1 MIDAETGVTCTA
13 TDEEHPDDGSLRRKA
28 QKRPLQ
34 LRAGDTVR
42 LYIVNKNP
50 FLQNYK
56 FSSTDSQIK
65 DDDIGTFLGMLVP
78 GIGGGSGQ
86 KPSAGT
92 SGASDSAMSAMAKA
106 THSTQLADT
115 VSFRPEGSE
124 QVKSVIDQA
133 KIDQD
138 AAQEA
143 LAMKLE
149 ELHPAAPEKQVVASS
164 LEKSATTRQE
174 INKKESQV
182 LQKGKPPKQPDVT
195 AIAGLLNERLDLLK
209 SAAAAMQQPSSA
221 ATKVDKCVAR
231 VGSRVDNLVTNYGY
245 FAQEYNRQ
253 RNFLL
258 SRTRSCKELSQTAV
272 DLWRLISYEQAK
284 ILDSRIDLNLRDAM
298 AAVTASMPPVDSEAK
313 NKPASPDRTV
323 LAADLKSLTGGICTL
338 KAMRKEIATVLSA
351 ATGSMESVLINPNA
365 FQSEILIGPYA
376 DATHV
381 DWSLQRTM
389 TQPPVKAVDTAAFNS
404 ALDDCLSKGDGE
416 SSPVQKPTPEKPKP
430 GSTESSHDRQRR
442 PIGGGAF
449 LVYAS
454 LTTSPRSNPGDGEDG
469 GQSTPK
475 KKPGKSEGEDGTA
488 QKGQESPPA
497 QPGDSSTTTRGR
509 RINFGSERF
518 IVSAGLT
525 GTPLALRQFGKGVGQ
540 AVDATGKPVS
550 GQETANI
557 ITLTTD
563 QGYRLSPMVFLNTRL
578 HQWSGRAEA
587 LYATFGITAKSDSNG
602 VSPEYLLGIS
612 QSFVQ
617 RHLLLTAGVYA
628 GRKQT
633 LTGGLFVNEAIP
645 SNLTGDIPTRSN
657 YGVNVGFSISWR
669 IPGLAK

>member
-1 MIDAETGVTCTA
+1 MLEPEPPGVAGRCDFDPARADKAIMIDAETGVTCTA
-13 TDEEHPDDGSLRRKA
+13 TDEEHPDDGCLRRKA

-42 LYIVNKNP
+42 LFIVNKNP

-272 DLWRLISYEQAK
+272 DLW
-284 ILDSRIDLNLRDAM
+284 
-298 AAVTASMPPVDSEAK
+298 
-313 NKPASPDRTV
+313 
-323 LAADLKSLTGGICTL
+323 
-338 KAMRKEIATVLSA
+338 
-351 ATGSMESVLINPNA
+351 
-365 FQSEILIGPYA
+365 
-376 DATHV
+376 
-381 DWSLQRTM
+381 
-389 TQPPVKAVDTAAFNS
+389 
-404 ALDDCLSKGDGE
+404 
-416 SSPVQKPTPEKPKP
+416 
-430 GSTESSHDRQRR
+430 
-442 PIGGGAF
+442 
-449 LVYAS
+449 
-454 LTTSPRSNPGDGEDG
+454 
-469 GQSTPK
+469 
-475 KKPGKSEGEDGTA
+475 
-488 QKGQESPPA
+488 
-497 QPGDSSTTTRGR
+497 
-509 RINFGSERF
+509 
-518 IVSAGLT
+518 
-525 GTPLALRQFGKGVGQ
+525 
-540 AVDATGKPVS
+540 
-550 GQETANI
+550 
-557 ITLTTD
+557 
-563 QGYRLSPMVFLNTRL
+563 
-578 HQWSGRAEA
+578 
-587 LYATFGITAKSDSNG
+587 
-602 VSPEYLLGIS
+602 
-612 QSFVQ
+612 
-617 RHLLLTAGVYA
+617 
-628 GRKQT
+628 
-633 LTGGLFVNEAIP
+633 
-645 SNLTGDIPTRSN
+645 
-657 YGVNVGFSISWR
+657 
-669 IPGLAK
+669 